1 MKMNLDLRYVSAA
14 AVITSLLLGVN
25 PDAIGSVGVL
35 VAEFI
40 HFFILCLYGI
50 LAVGFTSVL
59 IHKDKLVKTYLDQ
72 HSDKVDYDPQNP
84 MESNAVKSLSIIVAL
99 NIVVVG
105 TAIYSGWWLTT
116 LIVTW
121 SVLTTIAGFSLF
133 AKIKKKEVK

>member
-1 MKMNLDLRYVSAA
+1 MKMDLDLRYVSAV

-25 PDAIGSVGVL
+25 PDPIGSVGVL

-40 HFFILCLYGI
+40 HFFILCFYGI
-50 LAVGFTSVL
+50 VAVGFTSV
-59 IHKDKLVKTYLDQ
+59 IKLVKTYLDQ
-72 HSDKVDYDPQNP
+72 HSDKVVYDPKNP
-84 MESNAVKSLSIIVAL
+84 MESGAAKSLSIIVAL

-105 TAIYSGWWLTT
+105 TAIYSGWWITT